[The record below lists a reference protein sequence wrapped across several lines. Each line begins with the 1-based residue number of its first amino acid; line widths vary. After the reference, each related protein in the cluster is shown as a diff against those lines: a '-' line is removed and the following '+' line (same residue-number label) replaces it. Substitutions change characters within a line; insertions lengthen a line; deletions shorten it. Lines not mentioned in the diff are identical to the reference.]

1 MILVTTFLQNIE
13 LDNQIW
19 GMDRFTKQQ
28 MDRQELN
35 SSLASTA
42 STLNGSK
49 SIGIDLKSY
58 KIVLISRSLEDFGGM
73 YLIVFAS
80 SRHWNDI

>member
-1 MILVTTFLQNIE
+1 MILVSTFLQNIE

-19 GMDRFTKQQ
+19 GMDRFTKQA
-28 MDRQELN
+28 D
-35 SSLASTA
+35 
-42 STLNGSK
+42 GSARIEQLTGQYSFDPQRVD
-49 SIGIDLKSY
+49 SIWIDLKSY
-58 KIVLISRSLEDFGGM
+58 KIVLTSRSLEDFGGM